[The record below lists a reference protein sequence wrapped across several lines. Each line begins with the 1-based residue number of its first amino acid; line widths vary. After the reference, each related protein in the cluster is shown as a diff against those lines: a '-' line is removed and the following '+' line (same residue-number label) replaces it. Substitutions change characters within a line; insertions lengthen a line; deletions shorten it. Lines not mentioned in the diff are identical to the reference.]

1 MRILIIAHQRSGS
14 TSLARWLSMELK
26 HQCILEPF
34 NDDKDYWNYDKNKK
48 LDLSINEKNI
58 VCKCLYIQFPKDF
71 MIEKWSTTF
80 DKIILLKRNN
90 IRDSII
96 SEIKANESKNYDG
109 NYTIDGE
116 WIEKNKKIIEERVSV
131 FTEYNDKIDKLN
143 GLHIT
148 YEGIYNTKEDIE
160 NVKKYLEIKELKYSH
175 FIDKKFRYQNNKNT
189 KELI

>member
-14 TSLARWLSMELK
+14 TSLARWLSMELN

-71 MIEKWSTTF
+71 IIEKWSTTF

-96 SEIKANESKNYDG
+96 SEINE
-109 NYTIDGE
+109 I
-116 WIEKNKKIIEERVSV
+116 
-131 FTEYNDKIDKLN
+131 
-143 GLHIT
+143 
-148 YEGIYNTKEDIE
+148 
-160 NVKKYLEIKELKYSH
+160 
-175 FIDKKFRYQNNKNT
+175 
-189 KELI
+189 

>member
-14 TSLARWLSMELK
+14 TSLARWLSMELN

-34 NDDKDYWNYDKNKK
+34 NDYKGYWNYDKNKK
-48 LDLSINEKNI
+48 LELSINEKNI

-71 MIEKWSTTF
+71 IIEKWSTTF

-96 SEIKANESKNYDG
+96 SEIKANESKNYDSK
-109 NYTIDGE
+109 YTIDDE

-131 FTEYNDKIDKLN
+131 FKEYNDKIDKLN

-160 NVKKYLEIKELKYSH
+160 KVKKYLEIEKLKYSH